1 MKLMKVLMSET
12 DVITEEPQEKPM
24 EAAEKYIREALALF
38 VRDDPPDTAHQ
49 EGYLEALLAVAVE
62 GLGISG
68 ADPEILAAA
77 NCTPN
82 AVGFDPSLAKKLKLT
97 VIEGGKE

>member
-1 MKLMKVLMSET
+1 MET
-12 DVITEEPQEKPM
+12 
-24 EAAEKYIREALALF
+24 AEKYIRGALALF
-38 VRDDPPDTAHQ
+38 VSDPPDTPHQ

-82 AVGFDPSLAKKLKLT
+82 AIGFDPTLATKLKLT